1 MVAAFF
7 YDRKEVAAFS
17 FFLFFCRCSLPASCF
32 FYKSVDDA
40 YVSRIT
46 RLTLLAPDIIHGILT
61 GTLGK
66 SLGIEM
72 CKKPFPVLWDEQ
84 KKFFGLDEEAR

>member
-7 YDRKEVAAFS
+7 CDRKEVAAFS
-17 FFLFFCRCSLPASCF
+17 FFLFFCRLFPSRLLF

-46 RLTLLAPDIIHGILT
+46 RLTLLAP
-61 GTLGK
+61 
-66 SLGIEM
+66 
-72 CKKPFPVLWDEQ
+72 
-84 KKFFGLDEEAR
+84 GLSEFSKE